1 MSRDQLPQG
10 VSIVGPRVDGS
21 EEVLTP
27 AALEFVAHLH
37 RSFNPVRAAL
47 LERRTERQAEINGG
61 ATLGL
66 LPDTAAIRLDGSW
79 RVAETPPDLLDRRVE
94 ITGPAEPKMIINAL
108 NSGARAF
115 MADFEDSLS
124 PTWANV
130 VGGQAALRD
139 AVRGRLAFD
148 SPEGKAYR
156 LNDSVAQLLV
166 RPRGWHLPE
175 RHLVIDG
182 EPVSASLFDAGLYLF
197 WNARERLARGTG
209 PYFYLPKLQSHREA
223 RLWNNVFVQAQAALG
238 VPRGS
243 VRATVLIETI
253 HAAFEMEEILYE
265 LREHSS
271 GLNAGRWDYL
281 FSAIKTFRPRR
292 DSTLPADA
300 PAQPESGAA
309 EPESGPAEPE
319 SGPARSADVPVLP
332 DRAQITMA
340 VPFMRAYTERLVL
353 TCHRRGA
360 HAMGGMAAF
369 IPSRRDPVVNEAAMR
384 KVRDDKERESSDGFD
399 GTWVAHPDLVPL
411 ATEVFDGV
419 LGSALEQRSRRVE
432 EAPLGEEVPGDPAAL
447 LDLRV
452 DGGAVTEAGARLN
465 VSVALQYLDSWLRGD
480 GAAAINNLMEDAAT
494 AEISRS
500 QLWQWRVTGTPLDDG
515 QPLTAERYRAIREE
529 ELTALTSAAAAAA
542 GAAGPDAARSRLPEA
557 AALLDKLVLDDDF
570 IEFLTLPAYARL
582 R

>member
-1 MSRDQLPQG
+1 VKPDSRLPAG
-10 VSIVGPRVDGS
+10 VTIAGPRVPGS
-21 EEVLTP
+21 EVVLTP
-27 AALEFVAHLH
+27 AALEVVAHLH
-37 RSFNPVRAAL
+37 RSFQPVRAAL
-47 LERRTERQAEINGG
+47 LERRIERQAELDGG

-66 LPDTAAIRLDGSW
+66 LPNTAAIRADPGW
-79 RVAETPPDLLDRRVE
+79 RVAEPPPDLLDRRVE

-130 VGGQAALRD
+130 VGGQAALGE
-139 AVRGRLAFD
+139 AVRGTLSFR

-156 LNDSVAQLLV
+156 LNDRPATLLV
-166 RPRGWHLPE
+166 RPRGWHLVE
-175 RHLVIDG
+175 RHVLVDG
-182 EPVSASLFDAGLYLF
+182 EPVSGSLLDFGLYAFHNAAERLRRGSGLYL
-197 WNARERLARGTG
+197 
-209 PYFYLPKLQSHREA
+209 YLPKLQSHGEA
-223 RLWNNVFVQAQAALG
+223 RLWNDVFVQAQSMLG
-238 VPRGS
+238 IPRGT

-281 FSAIKTFRPRR
+281 FSCIKTFR
-292 DSTLPADA
+292 
-300 PAQPESGAA
+300 
-309 EPESGPAEPE
+309 GP
-319 SGPARSADVPVLP
+319 SAPVLP
-332 DRAQITMA
+332 DRAQVTMT
-340 VPFMRAYTERLVL
+340 VPFMRAYTERLVR

-369 IPSRRDPVVNEAAMR
+369 IPSRRDATVNETAMA
-384 KVRDDKERESSDGFD
+384 KVREDKERESSDGFD

-419 LGSALEQRSRRVE
+419 LGSAPEQRSRRVD
-432 EAPLGEEVPGDPAAL
+432 EAPLGSEVPGSPADL

-452 DGGAVTEAGARLN
+452 DGGRVTEAGARLN
-465 VSVALQYLDSWLRGD
+465 VSVALQYLDSWLRGN

-515 QPLTAERYRAIREE
+515 QVLDEARYRAIRDE
-529 ELTALTSAAAAAA
+529 ELAAL
-542 GAAGPDAARSRLPEA
+542 GGPSNGRLGEA
-557 AALLDKLVLDDDF
+557 AELLDGLVLDERF
-570 IEFLTLPAYARL
+570 VEFLTLPAYDRL